1 MGKPP
6 GDGDESALGWRG
18 RWEAR
23 KQARQIQR
31 AADRAPKSGGNGKSA
46 GGKGG
51 MKGGKGGMKGGKG
64 KGGKST
70 AGSSQTTQRPTGRA
84 RPDSHVRSDGGGA
97 GGSHPPDSG
106 ESKTI

>member
-1 MGKPP
+1 
-6 GDGDESALGWRG
+6 
-18 RWEAR
+18 
-23 KQARQIQR
+23 
-31 AADRAPKSGGNGKSA
+31 
-46 GGKGG
+46 